1 MGDERGERS
10 EQHTPGELKHLGR
23 GGSGAHRGWGA
34 EAPKGDGD
42 GLPNAGLAW
51 PKTED
56 PAAGALV
63 APKDEAAGCPN
74 ADEPNPVLPAAAP
87 KAEEPPKADPV
98 EAPKRPADAGCCCC
112 GCWGCPKTEVEPKG
126 GRLGRLPEALRWGG
140 GRGSVAQRG
149 ASGRRGTRD
158 GPVRTCG

>member
-23 GGSGAHRGWGA
+23 GGSGAHRGGRRGPEGRRGRAAERGPGLAEDGGPRGGGAGGPEGRGGRLPKRGRAEPGAAGGRAKGGGAPEGGPGGGA
-34 EAPKGDGD
+34 EEAGGRGLLLLRLL
-42 GLPNAGLAW
+42 GLP
-51 PKTED
+51 ED
-56 PAAGALV
+56 GGGA
-63 APKDEAAGCPN
+63 E
-74 ADEPNPVLPAAAP
+74 
-87 KAEEPPKADPV
+87 
-98 EAPKRPADAGCCCC
+98 
-112 GCWGCPKTEVEPKG
+112 G